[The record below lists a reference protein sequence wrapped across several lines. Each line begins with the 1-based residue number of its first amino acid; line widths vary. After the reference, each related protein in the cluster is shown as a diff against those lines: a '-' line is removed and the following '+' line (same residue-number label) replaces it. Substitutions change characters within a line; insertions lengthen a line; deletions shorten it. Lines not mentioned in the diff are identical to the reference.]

1 VNETGKRSISIP
13 ATAVALSWLSA
24 LSAAGRA
31 VRRTL
36 RGPWLWLGIL
46 VIIGAIAILSPWI
59 APHSATLGD
68 LRERLE
74 GPSASH
80 WLGTDHQGRDVLSRL
95 MVGSRATLLVAFL
108 GVAATGVIGTVL
120 GLIAGYYGK
129 VVDSVIMRA
138 VDLSF
143 AVPALVLALAL
154 AAIYGP
160 SMTNI
165 VVLVIVVFWGQFAR
179 QVRGEVLSVREREYV
194 EASRAIGGGS
204 GHIMLRHI
212 FPNVLDSVVV
222 VASLVLGQL
231 VLVEAT
237 LSFLG
242 AGIPISTPSWG
253 RMINDGKSLFDA
265 WWVAVAPGIAIVVVV
280 LSINMLGDWLRDRL
294 DPHLRN
300 RDA

>member
-1 VNETGKRSISIP
+1 MSLLRAPG
-13 ATAVALSWLSA
+13 AVVM
-24 LSAAGRA
+24 G
-31 VRRTL
+31 TL

-46 VIIGAIAILSPWI
+46 VIIGAVAILSPWI

-74 GPSASH
+74 GPSWDH
-80 WLGTDHQGRDVLSRL
+80 WLGTDRQGRDVLSRL
-95 MVGSRATLLVAFL
+95 MVGSRVTLLVAFV
-108 GVAATGVIGTVL
+108 GVAAAGVIGTVL

-129 VVDSVIMRA
+129 VVESVIMRA

-143 AVPALVLALAL
+143 ALPALVLALAL
-154 AAIYGP
+154 AAVYGA

-165 VVLVIVVFWGQFAR
+165 VLLVTVVFWGQFAR
-179 QVRGEVLSVREREYV
+179 QVRAEVLSLREQEFV
-194 EASRAIGGGS
+194 TASRAIGAS
-204 GHIMLRHI
+204 RFHIITRHI
-212 FPNVLDSVVV
+212 APNVVDSVVV

-242 AGIPISTPSWG
+242 AGVPPSNPSWG

-265 WWVAVAPGIAIVVVV
+265 WWVAVAPGLAIVLVV

-300 RDA
+300 RDVVV

>member
-1 VNETGKRSISIP
+1 MSLLRAPG
-13 ATAVALSWLSA
+13 AVVM
-24 LSAAGRA
+24 G
-31 VRRTL
+31 TL

-46 VIIGAIAILSPWI
+46 VIIGAVAILSPWI

-74 GPSASH
+74 GPSWDH
-80 WLGTDHQGRDVLSRL
+80 WLGTDRQGRDVLSRL
-95 MVGSRATLLVAFL
+95 MVGSRVTLLVAFV
-108 GVAATGVIGTVL
+108 GVAAAGVIGTVL

-129 VVDSVIMRA
+129 VVESVIMRA

-143 AVPALVLALAL
+143 ALPALVLALAL
-154 AAIYGP
+154 AAVYGA

-165 VVLVIVVFWGQFAR
+165 MLLVTVVFWGQFAR
-179 QVRGEVLSVREREYV
+179 QVRAEVLSLREQEFV
-194 EASRAIGGGS
+194 TASRAIGAS
-204 GHIMLRHI
+204 RFHIITRHI
-212 FPNVLDSVVV
+212 APNVVDSVVV

-242 AGIPISTPSWG
+242 AGVPPSTPSWG

-265 WWVAVAPGIAIVVVV
+265 WWVAVAPGLAIVLVV

-300 RDA
+300 RDVVV

>member
-1 VNETGKRSISIP
+1 MSLLRAPG
-13 ATAVALSWLSA
+13 AVVM
-24 LSAAGRA
+24 G
-31 VRRTL
+31 TL

-46 VIIGAIAILSPWI
+46 VIIGAVAILSPWI

-74 GPSASH
+74 GPSWDH
-80 WLGTDHQGRDVLSRL
+80 WLGTDRQGRDVLSRL
-95 MVGSRATLLVAFL
+95 MVGSRVTLLVAFV
-108 GVAATGVIGTVL
+108 GVAAAGVIGTVL

-129 VVDSVIMRA
+129 VVESVIMRA

-143 AVPALVLALAL
+143 ALPALVLALAL
-154 AAIYGP
+154 AAVYGA

-165 VVLVIVVFWGQFAR
+165 MLLVTVVFWGQFAR
-179 QVRGEVLSVREREYV
+179 QVRAEVLSLREQEFV
-194 EASRAIGGGS
+194 TASRAIGAS
-204 GHIMLRHI
+204 RFHIITRHI
-212 FPNVLDSVVV
+212 APNVVDSVVV

-242 AGIPISTPSWG
+242 AGVPPSTPSWG

-265 WWVAVAPGIAIVVVV
+265 WWVAVAPGLAIVLVV

-300 RDA
+300 RDVVM

>member
-1 VNETGKRSISIP
+1 MSLLRVPG
-13 ATAVALSWLSA
+13 AVVM
-24 LSAAGRA
+24 G
-31 VRRTL
+31 TL

-46 VIIGAIAILSPWI
+46 VIIGAVAILSPWI

-74 GPSASH
+74 GPSWDH

-95 MVGSRATLLVAFL
+95 MVGSRVTLLVAFV
-108 GVAATGVIGTVL
+108 GVAAAGVIGTVM

-129 VVDSVIMRA
+129 VVESVIMRA

-143 AVPALVLALAL
+143 ALPALVLALAL
-154 AAIYGP
+154 AAVYGA

-165 VVLVIVVFWGQFAR
+165 VLLVTVVFWGQFAR
-179 QVRGEVLSVREREYV
+179 QVRAEVLSLREQEFV
-194 EASRAIGGGS
+194 TASRAIGAS
-204 GHIMLRHI
+204 RFHIIARHI
-212 FPNVLDSVVV
+212 APNVVDSVVV

-242 AGIPISTPSWG
+242 AGVPPSTPSWG

-265 WWVAVAPGIAIVVVV
+265 WWVAVAPGLAIVLVV

-300 RDA
+300 RDVVV

>member
-1 VNETGKRSISIP
+1 MSLLRAPG
-13 ATAVALSWLSA
+13 AVVM
-24 LSAAGRA
+24 G
-31 VRRTL
+31 TL

-46 VIIGAIAILSPWI
+46 VIIGAVAILSPWI

-74 GPSASH
+74 GPSWDH
-80 WLGTDHQGRDVLSRL
+80 WLGTDRQGRDVLSRL
-95 MVGSRATLLVAFL
+95 MVGSRVTLLVAFV
-108 GVAATGVIGTVL
+108 GVAAAGVIGTVL

-129 VVDSVIMRA
+129 VVESVIMRA

-143 AVPALVLALAL
+143 ALPALVLALAL
-154 AAIYGP
+154 AAVYGA

-165 VVLVIVVFWGQFAR
+165 VLLVTVVFWGQFAR
-179 QVRGEVLSVREREYV
+179 QVRAEVLSLREQEFV
-194 EASRAIGGGS
+194 TASRAIGAS
-204 GHIMLRHI
+204 RFHIITRHI
-212 FPNVLDSVVV
+212 APNVVDSVVV

-242 AGIPISTPSWG
+242 AGVPPSTPSWG

-265 WWVAVAPGIAIVVVV
+265 WWVAVAPGLAIVLVV

-300 RDA
+300 RDVVV

>member
-1 VNETGKRSISIP
+1 MSLLRAPG
-13 ATAVALSWLSA
+13 AVVV
-24 LSAAGRA
+24 G
-31 VRRTL
+31 TL

-46 VIIGAIAILSPWI
+46 VIIGAVAILSPWI

-74 GPSASH
+74 GPSWDH
-80 WLGTDHQGRDVLSRL
+80 WLGTDRQGRDVLSRL
-95 MVGSRATLLVAFL
+95 MVGSRVTLLVAFV
-108 GVAATGVIGTVL
+108 GVAAAGVIGTVL

-129 VVDSVIMRA
+129 VVESVIMRA

-143 AVPALVLALAL
+143 ALPALVLALAL
-154 AAIYGP
+154 AAVYGA

-165 VVLVIVVFWGQFAR
+165 MLLVTVVFWGQFAR
-179 QVRGEVLSVREREYV
+179 QVRAEVLSLREQEFV
-194 EASRAIGGGS
+194 TASRAIGAS
-204 GHIMLRHI
+204 RFHIITRHI
-212 FPNVLDSVVV
+212 APNVVDSVVV

-242 AGIPISTPSWG
+242 AGVPPSTPSWG

-265 WWVAVAPGIAIVVVV
+265 WWVAVAPGLAIVLVV

-300 RDA
+300 RDVVM